1 MKVFKE
7 RSGER
12 DELEER
18 SSQTECKVFSKLW
31 RYIQL
36 KTLDLILYFMNA
48 LTMACASIG
57 CSY

>member
-1 MKVFKE
+1 MKVFRE
-7 RSGER
+7 RAGER

-18 SSQTECKVFSKLW
+18 SSQIECKVFSKLCC
-31 RYIQL
+31 YILL

-48 LTMACASIG
+48 LTMACASIA